1 MFLLRSGLRFSFR
14 ALKVPQPKVRKRPF
28 LLRCCPNMYFN
39 FSYFSNKGLSIYY
52 VIRNGGGGLPDLL
65 QYYIGGGLPNLLQY
79 YIGVGLESLLQY
91 YSFVRKM
98 EGYNP
103 FSALY

>member
-1 MFLLRSGLRFSFR
+1 MSQKHLFRGVLPDYYDITWGLAKFITI
-14 ALKVPQPKVRKRPF
+14 LH
-28 LLRCCPNMYFN
+28 
-39 FSYFSNKGLSIYY
+39 
-52 VIRNGGGGLPDLL
+52 GGGLPDLL

>member
-1 MFLLRSGLRFSFR
+1 MGNSLGAVHILRNT
-14 ALKVPQPKVRKRPF
+14 KW
-28 LLRCCPNMYFN
+28 
-39 FSYFSNKGLSIYY
+39 
-52 VIRNGGGGLPDLL
+52 GGAGLPDLL

>member
-1 MFLLRSGLRFSFR
+1 MYWSVFSSRLPFHKENNEDRCYGLGAVHILRNT
-14 ALKVPQPKVRKRPF
+14 KW
-28 LLRCCPNMYFN
+28 
-39 FSYFSNKGLSIYY
+39 
-52 VIRNGGGGLPDLL
+52 GGEGLPNLL

>member
-1 MFLLRSGLRFSFR
+1 MILGAVHILRNT
-14 ALKVPQPKVRKRPF
+14 KW
-28 LLRCCPNMYFN
+28 
-39 FSYFSNKGLSIYY
+39 
-52 VIRNGGGGLPDLL
+52 GGGLPD
-65 QYYIGGGLPNLLQY
+65 LLQY

>member
-1 MFLLRSGLRFSFR
+1 MSQIHVFR
-14 ALKVPQPKVRKRPF
+14 GAAQIITILHRGVIE
-28 LLRCCPNMYFN
+28 
-39 FSYFSNKGLSIYY
+39 IYY
-52 VIRNGGGGLPDLL
+52 ITTKGGGLPDLL

>member
-1 MFLLRSGLRFSFR
+1 MLIRIYDFAQFITISHGG
-14 ALKVPQPKVRKRPF
+14 VIE
-28 LLRCCPNMYFN
+28 
-39 FSYFSNKGLSIYY
+39 IYY
-52 VIRNGGGGLPDLL
+52 NITWGGGLANLLQYYNGGGGGGLPDLL

-91 YSFVRKM
+91 YSFERKM

-103 FSALY
+103 FSALN

>member
-1 MFLLRSGLRFSFR
+1 MHGVHDQRNNDFAFFQINTQPLGAVHILRNT
-14 ALKVPQPKVRKRPF
+14 KW
-28 LLRCCPNMYFN
+28 
-39 FSYFSNKGLSIYY
+39 
-52 VIRNGGGGLPDLL
+52 GGGLPDLL

-98 EGYNP
+98 
-103 FSALY
+103 

>member
-1 MFLLRSGLRFSFR
+1 MNISKCAKNRSCIDSKFSANEVGCQYPPIIIIDLGAVHILRNT
-14 ALKVPQPKVRKRPF
+14 KW
-28 LLRCCPNMYFN
+28 
-39 FSYFSNKGLSIYY
+39 
-52 VIRNGGGGLPDLL
+52 GGGLPDLL

>member
-1 MFLLRSGLRFSFR
+1 M
-14 ALKVPQPKVRKRPF
+14 
-28 LLRCCPNMYFN
+28 
-39 FSYFSNKGLSIYY
+39 
-52 VIRNGGGGLPDLL
+52 GGEGLPNLL